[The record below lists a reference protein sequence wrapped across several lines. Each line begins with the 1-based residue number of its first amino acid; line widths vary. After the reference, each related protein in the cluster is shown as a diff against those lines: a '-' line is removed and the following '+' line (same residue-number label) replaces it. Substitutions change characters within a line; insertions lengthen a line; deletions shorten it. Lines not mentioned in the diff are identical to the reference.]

1 MRSSR
6 MYVDVWSTVALR
18 QRRVDQIEKLCKMKL
33 IERSPKLTLLVAYYK
48 VSNATLKQ
56 LLKTKV
62 QVTSL
67 LRRMTK

>member
-6 MYVDVWSTVALR
+6 MYVDIWSIVALR
-18 QRRVDQIEKLCKMKL
+18 QRQSDQVRKLCKMKL
-33 IERSPKLTLLVAYYK
+33 IKRSPKLTLLVAYYR

-56 LLKTKV
+56 LMKTKV

-67 LRRMTK
+67 LRRIMK

>member
-1 MRSSR
+1 
-6 MYVDVWSTVALR
+6 MYVDVWSAVALR
-18 QRRVDQIEKLCKMKL
+18 QRQSDQIEKLCRMKL

-56 LLKTKV
+56 LLKTKI

-67 LRRMTK
+67 LRRIMK

>member
-1 MRSSR
+1 

-33 IERSPKLTLLVAYYK
+33 IKRSPKLTLLVAYYK

-56 LLKTKV
+56 LLKTKI
-62 QVTSL
+62 QVTAL
-67 LRRMTK
+67 LRRIMK

>member
-1 MRSSR
+1 